1 MSDLTDFIARTARE
15 PVLVSF
21 VGGCARRSV
30 VEDERGLETE
40 WTIPLF
46 SGSGTENRMEASRE
60 LERFRRLKGF
70 KGSGATITKSIRCRE
85 PKVNLNTYSQRGEVV
100 YSYSPLTSP

>member
-1 MSDLTDFIARTARE
+1 MLVVGPDRVAQLFIRARDLTDFIARTARE

-21 VGGCARRSV
+21 VGGGARRSV

-40 WTIPLF
+40 RAVPLF
-46 SGSGTENRMEASRE
+46 SGSGTESRVEALRE

-70 KGSGATITKSIRCRE
+70 KGSGAISTTTQSQYDVAN
-85 PKVNLNTYSQRGEVV
+85 PKLI
-100 YSYSPLTSP
+100 